1 MKKKNSQRF
10 TKLRQETKLL
20 WILILALVAIFFW
33 IVVSILSP
41 KKEQIISPQ
50 LRELAKPLTPTLDHG
65 VLSSIPAKRYLED
78 SELESFSIF
87 VLVDDELTD
96 VPKLVDIVNQKTIEV
111 IESPRLE
118 NQVVMD
124 GGLSQLQQITENE
137 EQDVYQGEDESV
149 DNQEA
154 VSVE

>member
-1 MKKKNSQRF
+1 MKKNNSKRF

-20 WILILALVAIFFW
+20 WVLILALVAIFFW

-41 KKEQIISPQ
+41 RKEQIISPQ

-96 VPKLVDIVNQKTIEV
+96 IPRLVDIVNQRTIEIV
-111 IESPRLE
+111 ESPRLE
-118 NQVVMD
+118 NQAVMD
-124 GGLSQLQQITENE
+124 SGLSQLQQITESE
-137 EQDVYQGEDESV
+137 GQDFNQEGEESV

-154 VSVE
+154 ISEE